1 MMICPRKQDDDRT
14 RVLRELKTK
23 RSRDHV
29 PITQKTATIL
39 RSHLKDGWKSNPQS
53 LLFPNLRN
61 RPWKRAN
68 VVKFGLHPILKKL
81 GLPTRRAGLHA
92 FRHGLGTALA
102 DAGVSPAVVQKTL
115 RHTDIAKLLTRLE
128 QETCIVPLRNSRT
141 NRIIGVICPF
151 CPLAFLL
158 GLYQSGRW
166 LVGAVGIEN

>member
-1 MMICPRKQDDDRT
+1 MLGLTVADIDFDRMMICPRKQDDDRT

-29 PITQKTATIL
+29 PITQKTATI
-39 RSHLKDGWKSNPQS
+39 LKDGWKSNPQS

-115 RHTDIAKLLTRLE
+115 RHTDIKT
-128 QETCIVPLRNSRT
+128 TLRFYVHADVEAQRNA
-141 NRIIGVICPF
+141 
-151 CPLAFLL
+151 L
-158 GLYQSGRW
+158 QS
-166 LVGAVGIEN
+166 LQM

>member
-1 MMICPRKQDDDRT
+1 MLGLTVADIDFDRMMICPRKQDDDRT

-68 VVKFGLHPILKKL
+68 VVKFGLHPIPVHNENSIQRFPVK
-81 GLPTRRAGLHA
+81 
-92 FRHGLGTALA
+92 RHIVTSR
-102 DAGVSPAVVQKTL
+102 SP
-115 RHTDIAKLLTRLE
+115 
-128 QETCIVPLRNSRT
+128 S
-141 NRIIGVICPF
+141 
-151 CPLAFLL
+151 
-158 GLYQSGRW
+158 
-166 LVGAVGIEN
+166 